1 MQFQSAIDRGVGLSW
16 FTGLVV
22 VVVVLQAVRGKSI
35 DLSYKIGYMYYFHA
49 ECKETRR
56 INDTMM

>member
-1 MQFQSAIDRGVGLSW
+1 MQFQSAIDHGVGLSW

-49 ECKETRR
+49 E
-56 INDTMM
+56 